1 MAKRTNADV
10 NSGNPSNIRL
20 NDVNPIWLEASPTE
34 RYLLLE
40 DTETG
45 DILMPLIYMK
55 HVLVA
60 NYSRKL
66 AALKNRLVT
75 IPVAGPLA
83 NQQGLLYWQ
92 WAFESPHAVKVIV
105 RQEIGEAT
113 PQGHL
118 RLVLIPIVYNALV
131 VQEDLR
137 SSPLFHALH
146 RAIRSS
152 TYWPLLLPI
161 EDGLLPQLDAA
172 AGITGPLPN
181 PLFCGP
187 RLLEATAIKYMF
199 MFKDKEEMNASK
211 RNRTTGASN
220 IDNGVLTSAIIRS
233 GLTQTTNLMALVP
246 QVGGQQR
253 PGADAAS
260 MEAAAAAA
268 MASATAMAAAA
279 AAAAAANAGNE
290 DEDND
295 DDDGGGGNAGGGD
308 DYDDGDLGMGGDD
321 DSQQPSLDGARNNNH
336 NTNLQMPSS
345 LQGNT
350 TNANINGGQA
360 PNSLDLSSLQ
370 GADLNFQMVE
380 AAQMVE
386 AMMQQQLQL
395 QQQQQQQQQLPP
407 LPPGLQQQQP
417 MAAAMKQHALQQ
429 QFPSQMQTVVPHSN
443 SFASLM
449 RAAAGGNANGGGGGG
464 GIVPN
469 NNNNKGAGALI
480 QNPLGLP
487 ALPTNISLG
496 DIHTADAVRQL
507 VDMKFQEVVRE
518 LMRLKS
524 SMMQLY
530 TAVVGV
536 ALQQG
541 SLPDGLLGA
550 GSYLSGAVN
559 NGLNGL
565 LSNGGGLLGIDGGIQ
580 NQNQQQQQIEQ
591 GMRMNGAVNNS
602 GAQPDV
608 VNNQGPSWPPLF
620 GEIQQAGVLPQQGG
634 TGNGS
639 GGGTGNGVNNGNNTT
654 AGGAP
659 GGGAGVSGPN
669 GNNTNNTMNAVFG
682 QYNQMMGSPP
692 SQEELNLAAL
702 NKNNT
707 NNTNTAGDLFPSLSG
722 LLNESYPKDGKL
734 LGGSLSFRDHPSL
747 SLPDLAGEL
756 QQAGGGGGGGGL
768 PAGQAGGQQQ
778 QQGQENGNEMNNSP
792 GAAVNAHQAAAWANA
807 IGMSFPQ
814 HQGN

>member
-1 MAKRTNADV
+1 MANKRSITDGQ
-10 NSGNPSNIRL
+10 SGNPSNIRL
-20 NDVNPIWLEASPTE
+20 NDVNPIWLEASATE

-131 VQEDLR
+131 AQEELR

-146 RAIRSS
+146 RAMRAS

-161 EDGLLPQLDAA
+161 EDGLLPKLDAA
-172 AGITGPLPN
+172 AGITGSIPEF
-181 PLFCGP
+181 LFCGP

-199 MFKDKEEMNASK
+199 MFKDKEEMVASK

-220 IDNGVLTSAIIRS
+220 IDNGVLTAAIMGS

-246 QVGGQQR
+246 TAGGQQR

-268 MASATAMAAAA
+268 MASAAAMAAAA
-279 AAAAAANAGNE
+279 AAATAAAAANNDDE
-290 DEDND
+290 DEDNND
-295 DDDGGGGNAGGGD
+295 GGD
-308 DYDDGDLGMGGDD
+308 DYDDEDGGMRRGGGGDE
-321 DSQQPSLDGARNNNH
+321 SPQPSLYGGDAAVNTLDANNVS
-336 NTNLQMPSS
+336 MPPP
-345 LQGNT
+345 LQGNS
-350 TNANINGGQA
+350 NGLDMQAADIN
-360 PNSLDLSSLQ
+360 
-370 GADLNFQMVE
+370 FH
-380 AAQMVE
+380 AQMVE

-395 QQQQQQQQQLPP
+395 QQQQQQHHQLPP
-407 LPPGLQQQQP
+407 LPPGLLPQPQPQQQ
-417 MAAAMKQHALQQ
+417 AMNQNTFQQ
-429 QFPSQMQTVVPHSN
+429 NYPNQFHNSVPRNN
-443 SFASLM
+443 SFGSLM
-449 RAAAGGNANGGGGGG
+449 RATGGGNN
-464 GIVPN
+464 ILNDN
-469 NNNNKGAGALI
+469 NIISAAPLI
-480 QNPLGLP
+480 QHPGLQTSIN
-487 ALPTNISLG
+487 AR

-541 SLPDGLLGA
+541 GGAPPELVGA
-550 GSYLSGAVN
+550 GNYLIAGPDN
-559 NGLNGL
+559 NKNNTSNKFNGL
-565 LSNGGGLLGIDGGIQ
+565 LPGGGGNANNMFNGGAGHQGQQQQMQQQRMNNGGGVGVGGEVI
-580 NQNQQQQQIEQ
+580 NQ
-591 GMRMNGAVNNS
+591 RNG
-602 GAQPDV
+602 
-608 VNNQGPSWPPLF
+608 WPPLY
-620 GEIQQAGVLPQQGG
+620 GEIQQAGVLNGQQQQHQQQVRINNGG
-634 TGNGS
+634 T
-639 GGGTGNGVNNGNNTT
+639 
-654 AGGAP
+654 
-659 GGGAGVSGPN
+659 
-669 GNNTNNTMNAVFG
+669 
-682 QYNQMMGSPP
+682 QP
-692 SQEELNLAAL
+692 SQDELNLAAL

-707 NNTNTAGDLFPSLSG
+707 TNTGGDLFPSLSG
-722 LLNESYPKDGKL
+722 LLNESYPKDGKY
-734 LGGSLSFRDHPSL
+734 LGSSLSFRDHPSL
-747 SLPDLAGEL
+747 SLPDLGHEL
-756 QQAGGGGGGGGL
+756 QQQGLGGGGGVL
-768 PAGQAGGQQQ
+768 PASHHQQQQQQQQQ
-778 QQGQENGNEMNNSP
+778 QQGHGNGMNASP
-792 GAAVNAHQAAAWANA
+792 GAHQAAAWANA

-814 HQGN
+814 QQQGGNNNNVGQH